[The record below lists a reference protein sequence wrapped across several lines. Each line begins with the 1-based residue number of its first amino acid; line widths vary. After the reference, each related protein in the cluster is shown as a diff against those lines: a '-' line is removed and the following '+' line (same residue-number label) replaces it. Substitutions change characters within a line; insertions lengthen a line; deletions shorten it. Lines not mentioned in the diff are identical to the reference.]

1 MAVTKIDHI
10 ELIVNRFEEY
20 VALFRA
26 LGFQERLRTKHHGD
40 SVEFQLPGENQPVF
54 EIHRVGG
61 EEAIGVNHI
70 AFQVPDVAAAR
81 KELQAQGINNA
92 NVEPVY
98 VRATG
103 RTVLNLRDPDGWRL
117 QIVDSARK
125 APDLTSAH

>member
-1 MAVTKIDHI
+1 MAATKIDHI
-10 ELIVNRFEEY
+10 ELIVNRFDEY

-81 KELQAQGINNA
+81 EQLQAQGIDA
-92 NVEPVY
+92 RVEPVY

-117 QIVDSARK
+117 QIVDAARK
-125 APDLTSAH
+125 APESTPGS

>member
-26 LGFQERLRTKHHGD
+26 LGFQERIRTKHHGD

-70 AFQVPDVAAAR
+70 AFQVADVAAAR
-81 KELQAQGINNA
+81 KELQAAGVDA
-92 NVEPVY
+92 TVEPVY

-117 QIVDSARK
+117 QIVDAARR
-125 APDLTSAH
+125 APDLTAAH

>member
-1 MAVTKIDHI
+1 MAATKIDHI
-10 ELIVNRFEEY
+10 ELIVNRFDEY

-81 KELQAQGINNA
+81 EQLQAQGIDA
-92 NVEPVY
+92 RVEPVY

-117 QIVDSARK
+117 QIVDAARK
-125 APDLTSAH
+125 APDLTSPH

>member
-1 MAVTKIDHI
+1 MTATKIDHI

-26 LGFQERLRTKHHGD
+26 LGFQERIRTKHHGD
-40 SVEFQLPGENQPVF
+40 SIEFQLPGENQPVF

-81 KELQAQGINNA
+81 GELAAQGIDA
-92 NVEPVY
+92 SVEPVF
-98 VRATG
+98 VKATG

-117 QIVDSARK
+117 QIVDAARK
-125 APDLTSAH
+125 APDTTSAH

>member
-1 MAVTKIDHI
+1 MTATRVDHI
-10 ELIVNRFEEY
+10 ELIVNRFDEY

-26 LGFQERLRTKHHGD
+26 LGFQERIRTKHHGD
-40 SVEFQLPGENQPVF
+40 SVEFQLPGDNQPIF

-70 AFQVPDVAAAR
+70 AFQVSDVAAAR
-81 KELQAQGINNA
+81 RELAAQGIDA
-92 NVEPVY
+92 SVEPVF

-117 QIVDSARK
+117 QLVDAARK
-125 APDLTSAH
+125 APDVSAAH

>member
-1 MAVTKIDHI
+1 MTATKIDHI

-26 LGFQERLRTKHHGD
+26 LGFQERIRTKHHGD
-40 SVEFQLPGENQPVF
+40 SIEFQLPGEKQPVF

-81 KELQAQGINNA
+81 RELAAQGINA
-92 NVEPVY
+92 NVEPTY
-98 VRATG
+98 VRAT
-103 RTVLNLRDPDGWRL
+103 
-117 QIVDSARK
+117 
-125 APDLTSAH
+125 

>member
-1 MAVTKIDHI
+1 MAAIKIDHI

-40 SVEFQLPGENQPVF
+40 SVELQLPGENQPVF

-70 AFQVPDVAAAR
+70 AFQVADVAAAK
-81 KELQAQGINNA
+81 KELAAQGIGA
-92 NVEPVY
+92 TVEPVY
-98 VRATG
+98 VRTTG

-117 QIVDSARK
+117 QLVDATRK
-125 APDLTSAH
+125 APDLTTAH

>member
-54 EIHRVGG
+54 EIHRVSG

-70 AFQVPDVAAAR
+70 AFQVADVAGAK
-81 KELQAQGINNA
+81 KELAAQGISA
-92 NVEPVY
+92 TVEPVY

-117 QIVDSARK
+117 QLVDATRK
-125 APDLTSAH
+125 APDLTTAH

>member
-1 MAVTKIDHI
+1 
-10 ELIVNRFEEY
+10 
-20 VALFRA
+20 
-26 LGFQERLRTKHHGD
+26 
-40 SVEFQLPGENQPVF
+40 
-54 EIHRVGG
+54 
-61 EEAIGVNHI
+61 
-70 AFQVPDVAAAR
+70 VAAAR
-81 KELQAQGINNA
+81 KELQAQGIDA

>member
-1 MAVTKIDHI
+1 MNVTKLDHI
-10 ELIVNRFEEY
+10 ELIVQHFDEY

-40 SVEFQLPGENQPVF
+40 SIEFQLPGDNQPIF

-61 EEAIGVNHI
+61 EEAIGINHI
-70 AFQVPDVAAAR
+70 AFQVSDVAAAR
-81 KELQAQGINNA
+81 GELAAQGIPA
-92 NVEPVY
+92 TVEPVF

-117 QIVDSARK
+117 QLVDAARK
-125 APDLTSAH
+125 APDQTTAH